1 MAEIKGGYEKTYD
14 VLVPRLAGCDF
25 ASVCG
30 DLGLE
35 PPQDGVVRI
44 EFLRRPYEI
53 DATGVRCL
61 TESTRKYVNRKSVLI
76 YYLTS
81 GGRGEPLMQ
90 FQMLHAFSQ
99 GIFSGSRG
107 TEWMTSGVCKLFGD
121 SPELFSKTMDVL
133 GARRLEP
140 RPSAH
145 DIWEY
150 WVLPRVPTEISYYGA
165 DEEFPC
171 EIRVMFDKTAL
182 AYVPFETLAVLD
194 GCLIQ
199 EINDIGIELTQ

>member
-1 MAEIKGGYEKTYD
+1 MDKQKSGYEQTYY
-14 VLVPRLAGCDF
+14 VLVPWLADCDF
-25 ASVCG
+25 EQVCG
-30 DLGLE
+30 DLGLA
-35 PPQDGVVRI
+35 PPENGVVRL

-53 DATGVRCL
+53 DATGVRDL
-61 TESTRKYVNRKSVLI
+61 SGNPREDFNRKSVLI

-107 TEWMTSGVCKLFGD
+107 TDWMTSDVSRLFGHA
-121 SPELFSKTMDVL
+121 PELFSQTMDKL

-140 RPSAH
+140 RPSAR

-150 WVLPRVPTEISYYGA
+150 WVLPRVPTEISYYEA
-165 DEEFPC
+165 DDEFPC
-171 EIRVMFDKTAL
+171 EIRLMYDKTAL
-182 AYVPFETLAVLD
+182 TYVPFETLAVL
-194 GCLIQ
+194 GSCLIR
-199 EINDIGIELTQ
+199 EIYDIGVEM